1 MTESLLVLG
10 GIAVALYF
18 AARLYLRQDS
28 LIFRPRPAT
37 DLSPSALG
45 LEFEELSL
53 KSGSSEAVHG
63 WWVPGRGPGKAV
75 IFFHG
80 SDGNIAY
87 ELSTLRYLQ
96 ALAAGVL
103 MVDYPGYGRSGGR
116 PSERGCYVAAE
127 LAWDFA
133 RERKGFSGEDLVLYG
148 HSLGG
153 AVATYLASSR
163 GCAGVVFHS
172 GFSSVPDMASAVYP
186 YLFARYFVRTSM
198 NSLARIT
205 RCHCPFLALH
215 SADDEHIPIS
225 QAQRVYDRAPG
236 PKKFVRY
243 RGPHRGNQWQAA
255 PGVREA
261 LEELLGGRTEHWE
274 RG

>member
-1 MTESLLVLG
+1 MTESLFVLA

-28 LIFRPRPAT
+28 LIFRPRAAT
-37 DLSPSALG
+37 DRSPGLLG
-45 LEFEELSL
+45 LDFEELSL
-53 KSGSSEAVHG
+53 KSRDNGAVHG
-63 WWVPGRGPGKAV
+63 WWVPGRVPGKAV

-80 SDGNIAY
+80 SDGNITY
-87 ELSTLRYLQ
+87 ELPTLRYLQ

-103 MVDYPGYGRSGGR
+103 MVDYPGYGRSEGR
-116 PSERGCYVAAE
+116 ASERGCYEAAE

-148 HSLGG
+148 HSLGS

-163 GCAGVVFHS
+163 SCAGVVFHS

-198 NSLARIT
+198 NSLARIAEC
-205 RCHCPFLALH
+205 RCPFLALH
-215 SADDEHIPIS
+215 SEEDEHIPIS
-225 QAQRVYDRAPG
+225 QALKVYERAPG

-243 RGPHRGNQWQAA
+243 HGPHRGHQWQAA

-261 LEELLGGRTEHWE
+261 LEELFGGRVEHWE
-274 RG
+274 QG